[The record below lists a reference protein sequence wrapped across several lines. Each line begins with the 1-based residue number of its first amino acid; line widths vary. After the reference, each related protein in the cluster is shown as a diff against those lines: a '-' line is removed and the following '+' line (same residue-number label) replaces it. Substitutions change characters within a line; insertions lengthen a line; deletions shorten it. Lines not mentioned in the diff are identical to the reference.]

1 MGDIN
6 LALDELLGLRGP
18 LNVLIRNVC
27 WLLAFNTTYLGLFA
41 FIPKNFG
48 ASMHSLVL
56 NRTSFAGWMHN
67 TTATGEECTS

>member
-18 LNVLIRNVC
+18 LSVLIRNVC

-41 FIPKNFG
+41 FIPKNVG
-48 ASMHSLVL
+48 VSMHSLV
-56 NRTSFAGWMHN
+56 
-67 TTATGEECTS
+67 